1 MFVAGVVSPR
11 PSRDV
16 DVLMAGAKAC
26 SPAISVLPRDLDGVC
41 ISVLRVDCE
50 RVFLLARSDC
60 GDPVFRGQ
68 QTSGATM

>member
-41 ISVLRVDCE
+41 VSVLRVDCE
-50 RVFLLARSDC
+50 RVFFSLRVDR
-60 GDPVFRGQ
+60 DRVFRGQ